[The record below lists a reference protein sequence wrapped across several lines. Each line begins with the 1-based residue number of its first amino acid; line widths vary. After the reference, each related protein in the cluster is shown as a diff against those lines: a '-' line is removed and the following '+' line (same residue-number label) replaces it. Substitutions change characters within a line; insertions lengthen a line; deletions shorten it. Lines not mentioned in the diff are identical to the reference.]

1 LDITV
6 IIGLVV
12 AWTCVI
18 LCLILE
24 GNRLSAFLSLSSF
37 LLVFGG
43 SFGATI
49 IAFKVKEL
57 SSVVQSIKDV
67 LKPPSYDF
75 AEKIEEMKGLAAQA
89 RRGGVLSL
97 QDNIANQSDDFIKTG
112 LQLVVDGADSECVLK
127 ILETRSALRENQRKI
142 GEKFFDAMG
151 GYAPTL
157 GIIGTVLGLVKVLG
171 SLSEPEKLGEG
182 IAAAFVAT
190 LYGIASANLI
200 FLPLAAKIKANTK
213 KESLYY
219 EMIQEG
225 ILSVH
230 AGENPIMLEEKL
242 KAFIAEHVSSNGK
255 AGALQ
260 PEGEALEYEKAQSA

>member
-1 LDITV
+1 MDITV
-6 IIGLVV
+6 IVGIVV

-24 GNRLSAFLSLSSF
+24 GNKLSAFISLSSF
-37 LLVFGG
+37 LLVIGG

-57 SSVVQSIKDV
+57 NLVIQSVKDV
-67 LKPPSYDF
+67 MKPPHYDF
-75 AEKIEEMKGLAAQA
+75 TEKIEELKGFAMQA

-97 QDNIANQSDDFIKTG
+97 EENISKQDDEFIRTG
-112 LQLVVDGADSECVLK
+112 LQLVIDGADSELIQKV
-127 ILETRSALRENQRKI
+127 LETRSVLRENQRKI

-157 GIIGTVLGLVKVLG
+157 GIIGTVLGLVKTLG
-171 SLSEPEKLGEG
+171 NLSEPEKLGEG

-190 LYGIASANLI
+190 LYGIASANLF

-213 KESLYY
+213 KESIYY

-242 KAFIAEHVSSNGK
+242 KAFVVEHISHNGK
-255 AGALQ
+255 AGVLQ
-260 PEGEALEYEKAQSA
+260 SEGEEAEHEKAQSA

>member
-1 LDITV
+1 MDITV
-6 IIGLVV
+6 IVGIVV

-24 GNRLSAFLSLSSF
+24 GNKLSAFISLSSF
-37 LLVFGG
+37 LLVIGG

-49 IAFKVKEL
+49 IAFKATEL
-57 SSVVQSIKDV
+57 NLVIESLKDV
-67 LKPPSYDF
+67 LKPHHYDF
-75 AEKIEEMKGLAAQA
+75 TEKIAELKGLATQA

-97 QDNIANQSDDFIKTG
+97 EDNIAKQDDEFIKTG
-112 LQLVVDGADSECVLK
+112 IQLVIDGADSELIQKV
-127 ILETRSALRENQRKI
+127 LETRSVLRESRRKI

-157 GIIGTVLGLVKVLG
+157 GIIGTVLGLVKTLG
-171 SLSEPEKLGEG
+171 NLSEPEKLGEG

-242 KAFIAEHVSSNGK
+242 KAFVVEHVSQNGK
-255 AGALQ
+255 AGILQ
-260 PEGEALEYEKAQSA
+260 YEGEAAEHENAQSA

>member
-1 LDITV
+1 M
-6 IIGLVV
+6 
-12 AWTCVI
+12 

-24 GNRLSAFLSLSSF
+24 GNKLSAFLSLPSF
-37 LLVFGG
+37 LLVIGG
-43 SFGATI
+43 SFGATMV
-49 IAFKVKEL
+49 AFKVNEL
-57 SSVVQSIKDV
+57 TSVIQSVRDV
-67 LKPPSYDF
+67 LRPPHPDF
-75 AEKIEEMKGLAAQA
+75 VEKIAELKGFAVQA

-97 QDNIANQSDDFIKTG
+97 EDNISKQSDEFIRTG
-112 LQLVVDGADSECVLK
+112 LQLVIDGADSEIVQK
-127 ILETRSALRENQRKI
+127 ILETRSVLRESQRKI
-142 GEKFFDAMG
+142 GERFFDAMG

-190 LYGIASANLI
+190 LYGIVSANLI
-200 FLPLAAKIKANTK
+200 FLPLAARIKANIK

-242 KAFIAEHVSSNGK
+242 KAFVVEHVNPNGK
-255 AGALQ
+255 AEALQ
-260 PEGEALEYEKAQSA
+260 PGGEATEYEKAQSAWR